1 MGKYDQFFKFTNYQ
15 IEHFF
20 VYFVFAAIVAL
31 YLVIKS
37 NSKYKIELF
46 FISFYLLTGNYNDIL
61 LIKIPGFS
69 LFKIPPIR
77 FLYLMLLFLI
87 IRKNWY
93 RKPTITSLSKKTLP
107 WFEVALYCY
116 IGFLTISVLLN
127 TFPSGFKVILDAI
140 AFVII
145 IKALKLMADQG
156 SYDLIGKSLII
167 GAVITSVLSFIQ
179 ITIDPFF
186 LRMGDDRAAFGS
198 LLRANGMFGAEYYN
212 AYYLII
218 AIAWTL
224 ITIKNKSL
232 QIFLVLMFSAGVIT
246 TFMRMGWLI
255 LTLVLVTYLI
265 FINKIAIEKL
275 LLSGLSILTVVLAI
289 SIFFYQ
295 DIMNSSLVKERLTQD
310 VDGRKGYYTM
320 VLDNIGK
327 KPFFGY
333 GDLKNEVYYENLLRI
348 TRDRDRA
355 EAKTGGIHSGYF
367 SSLFLYGIPALVAF
381 IFFVLLSVIYY
392 SKSFKHNLYFVIPF
406 LVSVIFM
413 IGNLTNTFLFIT
425 YLSVLFALHIGIG
438 MGIQKIEEESLNT
451 SAMRLEENTKED

>member
-1 MGKYDQFFKFTNYQ
+1 
-15 IEHFF
+15 
-20 VYFVFAAIVAL
+20 VYFVFAAILAL

-37 NSKYKIELF
+37 DSKYKIELF
-46 FISFYLLTGNYNDIL
+46 FISFYLLTGNYNDLL
-61 LIKIPGFS
+61 LIQIPGFN

-77 FLYLMLLFLI
+77 FLYLMLLLLI

-93 RKPTITSLSKKTLP
+93 RKPTIASLSKKTLP
-107 WFEVALYCY
+107 WFEVALYVY
-116 IGFLTISVLLN
+116 VGLLTVSVFLN

-145 IKALKLMADQG
+145 IKALKLMADQP
-156 SYDLIGKSLII
+156 SYDLIGKSIII
-167 GAVITSVLSFIQ
+167 GALISSMLSFVQ

-186 LRMGDDRAAFGS
+186 LRIGDTRAAFGS
-198 LLRANGMFGAEYYN
+198 LLRSNGMFGAEYYN

-224 ITIKNKSL
+224 TTMKNKPL
-232 QIFLVLMFSAGVIT
+232 RIFLVCLFSAGVIT

-255 LTLVLVTYLI
+255 LILVLVTYLI
-265 FINKIAIEKL
+265 FINKVAIEKL
-275 LLSGLSILTVVLAI
+275 VLSGLALLTVVLAV

-295 DIMNSSLVKERLTQD
+295 DIANSSLVQERLSQSI
-310 VDGRKGYYTM
+310 DGRKGYYNM

-327 KPFFGY
+327 KPLFGY

-348 TRDRDRA
+348 TGDRDRA

-381 IFFVLLSVIYY
+381 MLFVILSVVYY
-392 SKSFKHNLYFVIPF
+392 SKYFRYNLYFVIPF

-413 IGNLTNTFLFIT
+413 VGNLTNTFLFIT
-425 YLSVLFALHIGIG
+425 YLSVLFAFHIGIG
-438 MGIQKIEEESLNT
+438 MGIHKIEKETINT
-451 SAMRLEENTKED
+451 SPKQLED